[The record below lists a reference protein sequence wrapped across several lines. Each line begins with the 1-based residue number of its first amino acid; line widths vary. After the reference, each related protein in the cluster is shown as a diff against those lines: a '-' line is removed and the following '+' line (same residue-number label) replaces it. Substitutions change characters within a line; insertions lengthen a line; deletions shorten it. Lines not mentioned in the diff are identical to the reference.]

1 MDKKRKGSEITQGN
15 DKSFIQDGMTTAD
28 IRNTV
33 KYIRS
38 YIEKGG
44 NTSLEDRIKQM
55 QSEHAFFEERY
66 PMLFEMCTRQDFNY
80 DHLNYFLRM
89 REDIVHD
96 KVSSEEASKKVGQ
109 DWFNQY
115 VDVSKLPKKDQK

>member
-1 MDKKRKGSEITQGN
+1 MDKKRKENEIAKEN
-15 DKSFIQDGMTTAD
+15 DKSFIKDGMTTTD

-33 KYIRS
+33 KHIRS

-44 NTSLEDRIKQM
+44 TASLEDRIKQL

-80 DHLNYFLRM
+80 EHLNYFLRM
-89 REDIVHD
+89 REDIVHN
-96 KVSSEEASKKVGQ
+96 KVSSEEASKTVGQ
-109 DWFNQY
+109 EWFNQY